1 MTDTT
6 STTPP
11 SGATAPPQRELN
23 LTWALVLISIAQLMV
38 VLDATIAN
46 IALPYIQI
54 DLEISNAN
62 LPWIVT
68 GYALAFGSLLLLGGR
83 LGDLYGRRKVFMV
96 GLAIFAVASLLG
108 GLATNEPL
116 LLAARGLQGLG
127 AALASPAALALITT
141 TFPAGPARN
150 RAFAVYAAMSGA
162 GAAVGLI
169 LGGWLTGTSPEIF
182 GIVVDGWRLTFL
194 INVPIGLVA
203 ALARPA
209 LPQRVRVAPRRAR
222 PARRRHRHPG
232 PARRRLRPDPGRLRG
247 LGRHRSPSPAWSP
260 ASCMLVVF
268 GLIESRV
275 EHPLL
280 PFRIFTNRT
289 RASSFV
295 AMFLAPAAMF
305 AMFYFL
311 SQYIQNVMGY
321 SPLKAGVAFLPFTVG
336 IVVGAGLA
344 SNLVNRIDP
353 RYISGVGTLI
363 AAGALFGFSRL
374 PYDTSF
380 PPSDVTGSYVTDIM
394 PFIIMMAFGMG
405 LTFVPVT
412 LTAVHHLRSE
422 ESGIG
427 SGVLNTAQQVG
438 GALGL
443 AVLATVA
450 TQTFT
455 DRGKEF
461 AAAAAGLPQPSPEQ
475 AKALRRDR
483 AAADLHGGL
492 DQRLPGR
499 LDPDARRLGGDL
511 DLPRRQAR
519 GARDRRPRG
528 RRRPLIHRTTQRGR
542 ISGDGGPPSSHPITR
557 PAPKETRER
566 PAPDDVRR
574 TRTAPGDGAG
584 AARRQ
589 AALAPVGRR
598 SQRLLATRRVAHPR
612 DRAAGP
618 RRGRRDLARC
628 ATGDAAGTAA
638 PTRWPTP
645 AGRSTGCA
653 PSTAT
658 SRSSCSGTRWA
669 RASPSTPPTTRRWWA
684 SSVWRPGGR
693 PTTRCTRSPAAR

>member
-1 MTDTT
+1 MTNTDR
-6 STTPP
+6 SAQPHE
-11 SGATAPPQRELN
+11 AAPPRELN

-46 IALPYIQI
+46 IALPYIQA
-54 DLEISNAN
+54 DLGISQAN
-62 LPWIVT
+62 LTWVVT

-83 LGDLYGRRKVFMV
+83 LGDLYGRRKVFMI
-96 GLAIFAVASLLG
+96 GLVIFAVASLLG

-169 LGGWLTGTSPEIF
+169 LGGWLTGTSPELF
-182 GIVVDGWRLTFL
+182 GVVIDGWRLTFL
-194 INVPIGLVA
+194 INVPIGIAAA
-203 ALARPA
+203 ALA
-209 LPQRVRVAPRRAR
+209 PRFLNESES
-222 PARRRHRHPG
+222 HPG
-232 PARRRLRPDPGRLRG
+232 ELDLPGAVTGTLG
-247 LGRHRSPSPAWSP
+247 LLGIVYGLSRAGTEGWSDTLTV
-260 ASCMLVVF
+260 ASLVAGGVMLVVF

-289 RASSFV
+289 RAASFV

-353 RYISGVGTLI
+353 RFISGVGTLL
-363 AAGALFGFSRL
+363 AAGALFGFSTL
-374 PYDTSF
+374 PYDTTF
-380 PPSDVTGSYVTDIM
+380 PAEEVVGTYVTDLL
-394 PFIIMMAFGMG
+394 PFITLMAFGMG

-412 LTAVHHLRSE
+412 LTAVHHLRPE

-427 SGVLNTAQQVG
+427 SGVLNTMQQVG

-455 DRGKEF
+455 DRGAELARAGAD
-461 AAAAAGLPQPSPEQ
+461 AAAAAGGKAPSPEALQRVEEIARLQVFTEGSTQ
-475 AKALRRDR
+475 AFLVGSVLML
-483 AAADLHGGL
+483 AASAVIWIFL
-492 DQRLPGR
+492 DVKHEELAT
-499 LDPDARRLGGDL
+499 D
-511 DLPRRQAR
+511 
-519 GARDRRPRG
+519 
-528 RRRPLIHRTTQRGR
+528 
-542 ISGDGGPPSSHPITR
+542 GPPEGVH
-557 PAPKETRER
+557 
-566 PAPDDVRR
+566 
-574 TRTAPGDGAG
+574 
-584 AARRQ
+584 
-589 AALAPVGRR
+589 VG
-598 SQRLLATRRVAHPR
+598 
-612 DRAAGP
+612 
-618 RRGRRDLARC
+618 
-628 ATGDAAGTAA
+628 
-638 PTRWPTP
+638 
-645 AGRSTGCA
+645 
-653 PSTAT
+653 
-658 SRSSCSGTRWA
+658 
-669 RASPSTPPTTRRWWA
+669 
-684 SSVWRPGGR
+684 
-693 PTTRCTRSPAAR
+693 

>member
-6 STTPP
+6 SATPP
-11 SGATAPPQRELN
+11 AGAVTPPQRELN

-46 IALPYIQI
+46 IALPYIQT
-54 DLEISNAN
+54 DLGISNAN

-83 LGDLYGRRKVFMV
+83 LGDLYGRRKVFMI
-96 GLAIFAVASLLG
+96 GLVIFAVASLLG

-182 GIVVDGWRLTFL
+182 GIVIDGWRLTFL
-194 INVPIGLVA
+194 INVPIGLA
-203 ALARPA
+203 AAFL
-209 LPQRVRVAPRRAR
+209 APRFLNESES
-222 PARRRHRHPG
+222 HPG
-232 PARRRLRPDPGRLRG
+232 ELDLPGAVTGTLG
-247 LGRHRSPSPAWSP
+247 LLGVVYGLSRAGTQGWGDTITV
-260 ASCMLVVF
+260 ASLVAGVLLLLVF

-275 EHPLL
+275 KHPLL
-280 PFRIFTNRT
+280 PFRIFQSRT

-321 SPLKAGVAFLPFTVG
+321 SPLQAGVAFLPFTVG

-344 SNLVNRIDP
+344 SNLVSRINP

-363 AAGALFGFSRL
+363 AAGALYGFSTL

-380 PPSDVTGSYVTDIM
+380 PPSDLTGSYVTDIL

-461 AAAAAGLPQPSPEQ
+461 AAAAAGGPQLSPEQ
-475 AKALRRDR
+475 AEAFQQIAQQQIFTEGSTNAFLVGSILML
-483 AAADLHGGL
+483 AASAVIWIFL
-492 DQRLPGR
+492 DVK
-499 LDPDARRLGGDL
+499 
-511 DLPRRQAR
+511 
-519 GARDRRPRG
+519 
-528 RRRPLIHRTTQRGR
+528 H
-542 ISGDGGPPSSHPITR
+542 
-557 PAPKETRER
+557 EE
-566 PAPDDVRR
+566 
-574 TRTAPGDGAG
+574 
-584 AARRQ
+584 
-589 AALAPVGRR
+589 
-598 SQRLLATRRVAHPR
+598 LATDGPEGVVAH
-612 DRAAGP
+612 
-618 RRGRRDLARC
+618 
-628 ATGDAAGTAA
+628 
-638 PTRWPTP
+638 
-645 AGRSTGCA
+645 
-653 PSTAT
+653 
-658 SRSSCSGTRWA
+658 
-669 RASPSTPPTTRRWWA
+669 
-684 SSVWRPGGR
+684 
-693 PTTRCTRSPAAR
+693 

>member
-1 MTDTT
+1 MTDTS

-11 SGATAPPQRELN
+11 DQVASPPARELN
-23 LTWALVLISIAQLMV
+23 LAWALVLISIAQLMV

-46 IALPYIQI
+46 IALPYIQK
-54 DLEISNAN
+54 DLAISQAN
-62 LPWIVT
+62 LTWIVT

-96 GLAIFAVASLLG
+96 GLAIFAIASLLG

-182 GIVVDGWRLTFL
+182 GIDVDGWRFTFL
-194 INVPIGLVA
+194 INVPIGLLA
-203 ALARPA
+203 AFL
-209 LPQRVRVAPRRAR
+209 APRFLNESES
-222 PARRRHRHPG
+222 HPG
-232 PARRRLRPDPGRLRG
+232 ELDLPGAVTGTLG
-247 LGRHRSPSPAWSP
+247 LLGVVYGLSRAGTEGWGDGATI
-260 ASCMLVVF
+260 ASLVAGVVMLVIF
-268 GLIESRV
+268 GLVESRV

-336 IVVGAGLA
+336 IVVGAGMA
-344 SNLVNRIDP
+344 SNLVGRINP
-353 RYISGVGTLI
+353 RYISGVGTLL
-363 AAGALFGFSRL
+363 AASALFGFSRL
-374 PYDTSF
+374 PYDTTF
-380 PPSDVTGSYVTDIM
+380 PVSDVTGTYVTDIM
-394 PFIIMMAFGMG
+394 PFIVLMAFGMG

-412 LTAVHHLRSE
+412 LTAVHHLRAQ

-443 AVLATVA
+443 AVLSTVA

-455 DRGKEF
+455 DRGAEL
-461 AAAAAGLPQPSPEQ
+461 ARAGAAAGGQAPSPDVVEKMQMIAQQQVFTEGSTQ
-475 AKALRRDR
+475 AFLVGSVLML
-483 AAADLHGGL
+483 AASAVIWIFL
-492 DQRLPGR
+492 DVK
-499 LDPDARRLGGDL
+499 
-511 DLPRRQAR
+511 
-519 GARDRRPRG
+519 
-528 RRRPLIHRTTQRGR
+528 H
-542 ISGDGGPPSSHPITR
+542 
-557 PAPKETRER
+557 EE
-566 PAPDDVRR
+566 
-574 TRTAPGDGAG
+574 
-584 AARRQ
+584 
-589 AALAPVGRR
+589 
-598 SQRLLATRRVAHPR
+598 LAT
-612 DRAAGP
+612 DGP
-618 RRGRRDLARC
+618 DGVHV
-628 ATGDAAGTAA
+628 G
-638 PTRWPTP
+638 
-645 AGRSTGCA
+645 
-653 PSTAT
+653 
-658 SRSSCSGTRWA
+658 
-669 RASPSTPPTTRRWWA
+669 
-684 SSVWRPGGR
+684 
-693 PTTRCTRSPAAR
+693 